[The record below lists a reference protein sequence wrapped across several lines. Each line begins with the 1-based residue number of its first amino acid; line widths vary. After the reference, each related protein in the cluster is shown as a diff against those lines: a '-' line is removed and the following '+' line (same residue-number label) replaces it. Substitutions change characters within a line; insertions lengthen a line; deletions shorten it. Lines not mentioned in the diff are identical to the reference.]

1 MSLREENFKLDSE
14 PAPLVIKDFM
24 VLCWNVFNFTE
35 SLKHLYS
42 QELIDQLTKAVWAIK
57 LNRGPD
63 MLPMHDYRV
72 VVVSDKRFEDSKTY
86 WRGVEVLKDE
96 RIEACWEEYC
106 EKRGLDVEVTP
117 TGYKG
122 NRRDKDD
129 DFYRIHE
136 IGWEYATKY
145 FPCYKKAGYEAD
157 DWAGALYRE
166 VRDSSDQT
174 LRDRQKLLYTIDRD
188 WSGLVDESKNIWWA
202 NTRYP
207 GPRERIQERL
217 AGEDQVI
224 LHTKMK
230 LGFDINHP
238 LEIFAAKA
246 EAGELGDNLPPG
258 APIEYID
265 LSETHPKYVLEKC
278 DQWDD
283 FVKNVCNPNPNIY
296 RSHYDQSLAALKKCG
311 MTFPSCWEG

>member
-1 MSLREENFKLDSE
+1 MREESFKLDNS
-14 PAPLVIKDFM
+14 PAPLVINDFM
-24 VLCWNVFNFTE
+24 VTCWLVFNFV
-35 SLKHLYS
+35 SGLQHLYS
-42 QELIDQLTKAVWAIK
+42 PELLEKITKAAWAIK

-63 MLPMHDYRV
+63 MLPLHDYRV
-72 VVVSDKRFEDSKTY
+72 VIVSDKRFIDKGVY

-96 RIEACWEEYC
+96 RIEACWEEYA
-106 EKRGLDVEVTP
+106 EKRGLDMNEMAL
-117 TGYKG
+117 GYKG

-129 DFYRIHE
+129 NFYRVHE
-136 IGWEYATKY
+136 IGWEYAQKY
-145 FPCYKKAGYEAD
+145 FPCFREPGYEAD

-166 VRDSSDQT
+166 VRDGTDTT
-174 LRDRQKLLYTIDRD
+174 LRERQKLLYTIDRD
-188 WSGLVDESKNIWWA
+188 WSGLVDESLNIWWA

-230 LGFDINHP
+230 MNYDINHP
-238 LEIFAAKA
+238 IEIFAAKA

-265 LSETHPKYVLEKC
+265 LTETHPKYILEKC
-278 DQWDD
+278 DQRPD
-283 FVKNVCNPNPNIY
+283 FITQVTNPDTNLHKD
-296 RSHYDQSLAALKKCG
+296 HYQQSIDALRKIG
-311 MTFPSCWEG
+311 VLVPDPWMG

>member
-1 MSLREENFKLDSE
+1 MREETFKLDNQ
-14 PAPLVIKDFM
+14 PAPLVINDFM
-24 VLCWNVFNFTE
+24 VTCWNVFNFVQ
-35 SLKHLYS
+35 SLEHLYS
-42 QELIDQLTKAVWAIK
+42 PELLEKVTKAVWAIK

-63 MLPMHDYRV
+63 MLPKHDYRV
-72 VVVSDKRFEDSKTY
+72 VVVSDKRFVDRGVY

-96 RIEACWEEYC
+96 RIEACWEEYA
-106 EKRGLDVEVTP
+106 EKKGLDMNEMAL
-117 TGYKG
+117 GYKG

-129 DFYRIHE
+129 NFYQVHE

-145 FPCYKKAGYEAD
+145 FPCFKQEGYEAD

-166 VRDSSDQT
+166 VRDGTDT
-174 LRDRQKLLYTIDRD
+174 VLRSRQKLLYTIDRD

-224 LHTKMK
+224 LHTQMK

-238 LEIFAAKA
+238 IEIFAAKA

-265 LSETHPKYVLEKC
+265 LTETHPKYILENC
-278 DQWDD
+278 DQWPS
-283 FVKNVCNPNPNIY
+283 FVAESCMPDGNVHMD
-296 RSHYDQSLAALKKCG
+296 HYYQSIEALRKIGIACPDPWLG
-311 MTFPSCWEG
+311 